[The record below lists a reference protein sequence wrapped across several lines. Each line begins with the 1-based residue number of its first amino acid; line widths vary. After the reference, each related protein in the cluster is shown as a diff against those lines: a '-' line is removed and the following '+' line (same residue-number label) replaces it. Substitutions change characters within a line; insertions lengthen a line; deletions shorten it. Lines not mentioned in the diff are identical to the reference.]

1 MKVNGLHGTPLEA
14 LLPPYGGGPG
24 RGLYGGGSVRGLLFF
39 LCILL
44 FASCD
49 DRGGSLLP
57 PSGGKL
63 FETLLVGDSNDIVR
77 NALQTDMPG
86 LPQSEPQWDVS
97 SVDSSAF
104 GSSLKV
110 TRNIVIVR
118 TSPALYSTVRIRYER
133 NVWAEPQMVITLTAP
148 TAKVINDSINRV
160 APTLLRLLNRSE
172 MGKTLSLL
180 RTQRNIKAERMV
192 DSIFHIHMWI
202 PLDMTAS
209 RKGKDFLW
217 LSNNSPT
224 IMNNIVI
231 YRTPVHDNFIASRD
245 SALGLNIKG
254 ETDRMQ
260 MATVAQTVMQNENG
274 SFYRGLWEMQGDNMG
289 GPFISR
295 RIKTADG
302 KGELNIEGFVF
313 APGKAKR
320 NPIRQLEAVLYS
332 VNRKL
337 TAQQTGQKIGQKNV
351 QKNKQE
357 NKR

>member
-1 MKVNGLHGTPLEA
+1 MKRSVDALQWPALGHGHCKAVLC
-14 LLPPYGGGPG
+14 LLC
-24 RGLYGGGSVRGLLFF
+24 LFLLV
-39 LCILL
+39 
-44 FASCD
+44 SCD

-86 LPQSEPQWDVS
+86 LPQSEPQFDVS

-118 TSPALYSTVRIRYER
+118 TSPVLYSTVRIRYER
-133 NVWAEPQMVITLTAP
+133 NVWAEPQIVITLTAP
-148 TAKVINDSINRV
+148 TARMINDSIGRI

-172 MGKTLSLL
+172 MGKALSLL
-180 RTQRNIKAERMV
+180 RTQRNVKMERVV

-231 YRTPVHDNFIASRD
+231 YRTPLRANFIASRD

-260 MATVAQTVMQNENG
+260 MATVAETVMQNENG

-289 GPFISR
+289 GPFVNR
-295 RIKTADG
+295 RIKTVDG

-313 APGKAKR
+313 APGKTKR
-320 NPIRQLEAVLYS
+320 NAIRQLEAALYS

-337 TAQQTGQKIGQKNV
+337 TAQQTGQKIGQKTV

>member
-1 MKVNGLHGTPLEA
+1 MHGINMVTPH
-14 LLPPYGGGPG
+14 PPYGGGLG
-24 RGLYGGGSVRGLLFF
+24 RGLHGGGLGRCFVFLLF
-39 LCILL
+39 ILL

-49 DRGGSLLP
+49 ERGGSLLP

-63 FETLLVGDSNDIVR
+63 FETLLVGDSSDIVKD
-77 NALQTDMPG
+77 ALQTDMPG

-118 TSPALYSTVRIRYER
+118 TSPAFYSTVRIHYER
-133 NVWAEPQMVITLTAP
+133 NVWAEPQLVITLTAP
-148 TAKVINDSINRV
+148 TAKMIGDSINRV

-172 MGKTLSLL
+172 MGKTLALL
-180 RTQRNIKAERMV
+180 RTHRNVKMEKAV
-192 DSIFHIHMWI
+192 DSMFHIHMWI

-231 YRTPVHDNFIASRD
+231 YRMPAKGNFIACRD
-245 SALGLNIKG
+245 SALGKNIKG

-260 MATVAQTVMQNENG
+260 MATVAQTVMQNDNG
-274 SFYRGLWEMQGDNMG
+274 SFFRGLWEMEGDNMG
-289 GPFISR
+289 GPFVSR
-295 RIKTADG
+295 LVKAPA
-302 KGELNIEGFVF
+302 GEYMVEGFVF
-313 APGKAKR
+313 APGKTKR
-320 NPIRQLEAVLYS
+320 NAIRQLEAVLYS
-332 VNRKL
+332 ANRKSA
-337 TAQQTGQKIGQKNV
+337 TKNNNR
-351 QKNKQE
+351 KTRK
-357 NKR
+357 